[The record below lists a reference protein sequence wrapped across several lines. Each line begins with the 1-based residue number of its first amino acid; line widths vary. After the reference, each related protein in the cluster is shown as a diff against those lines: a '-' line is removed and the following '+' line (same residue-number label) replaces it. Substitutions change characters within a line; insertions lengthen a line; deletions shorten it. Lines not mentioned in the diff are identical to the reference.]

1 MKYIAIIDDKFI
13 SNFRTDDN
21 GRTLVVC
28 DERGFTRAMHL
39 TPLPEHGRL
48 IDADA
53 LTKRLEDMANLAW
66 NIRVGSSTGLE
77 DAIDVIDDA
86 PTVIE
91 GDKHEAE
98 E

>member
-1 MKYIAIIDDKFI
+1 MIKMKIIIDVPERYY
-13 SNFRTDDN
+13 NFCKECVANRTDTV
-21 GRTLVVC
+21 GQHIIAL
-28 DERGFTRAMHL
+28 G